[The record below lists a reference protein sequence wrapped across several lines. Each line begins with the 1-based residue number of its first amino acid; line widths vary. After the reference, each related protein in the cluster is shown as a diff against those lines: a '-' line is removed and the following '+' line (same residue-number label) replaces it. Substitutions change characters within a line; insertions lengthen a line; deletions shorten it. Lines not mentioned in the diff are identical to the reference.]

1 MGAYPFLEMVGA
13 DAPSQLLGKVFAMQ
27 FDATGQ
33 PVGQYMTAD
42 GFYELVFQQARYNYW
57 TVRVL
62 ANGVRIPTCALVPA
76 SHYTPLFFDSPR
88 VTPPF

>member
-33 PVGQYMTAD
+33 PVGQNMTAD

-62 ANGVRIPTCALVPA
+62 ANGVRIPTCACTRATLHPLV
-76 SHYTPLFFDSPR
+76 F
-88 VTPPF
+88 